1 MNLMRK
7 MYVFVFKLDELD
19 DLDEEIYIYIYIY
32 VCVLFCIVL
41 YCLVLFC
48 TVVLIFYELLPQ
60 TLN

>member
-19 DLDEEIYIYIYIY
+19 DLDVFVFKLDELD
-32 VCVLFCIVL
+32 VLFCIVL